1 MLILT
6 QIENVTDEERSSNLY
21 KWAMLFKA
29 ATWEELRMLSKDDS
43 SISKFTF
50 TLHEMSEDE
59 KIRQQCMA
67 RERYEHDR
75 ASAISYGI
83 KQGIELGREQ
93 GIEQE
98 RIRLSILQQKLTE
111 LNRTDDFLR
120 AFSDPDYLQQ
130 LLKEFALEA

>member
-1 MLILT
+1 ML
-6 QIENVTDEERSSNLY
+6 
-21 KWAMLFKA
+21 A
-29 ATWEELRMLSKDDS
+29 KDDS

-75 ASAISYGI
+75 ASAISYGN
-83 KQGIELGREQ
+83 KQGR
-93 GIEQE
+93 EQE
-98 RIRLSILQQKLTE
+98 RILLSTLQQKLVE

-120 AFSDPDYLQQ
+120 AFSEPEFMEQ
-130 LLKEFALEA
+130 LLKEFGLNS